1 MKKSSAWAY
10 LVVSSED
17 QSDTLPHQ
25 LAWAKDTAE
34 KQGWT
39 LTRIFDGVA
48 SGKTGVRSKFEEML
62 TALKGLS
69 KEQRPEYILLTR
81 LDRIGRGDLTRSMVA
96 LQSVK
101 ELGPKVW
108 SREENGEVKVDG
120 AMLQLIAAVK
130 FAVAAQENEVRIDKA
145 KATYVQRRKARETDP
160 RRAITSKGPY
170 GTRFEDGYLVPQ
182 EPEAEAVR
190 LMFEM
195 RLEGHGSHIIAKKM
209 HDVAPPIVQKNGV
222 TRPLRW
228 DGDLVGKLLKRYSYV
243 DAQIVS
249 ENNWHRAQAMR
260 QRPGGSRPLVHDW
273 PLSGALRCS
282 CGTPLR
288 GMTNMRNQLFYYG
301 CSDRY
306 RKHGKFVLHR
316 REKMEEQFWSL
327 IWLLNKAPI
336 FPEPR
341 ADENKSRKLMLSKLS
356 LLRAE
361 AGKIA
366 VRRQKVWDAFDA
378 GDLRQDSLQ
387 ARIDALDEAE
397 GRAAREASSLEA
409 ELQAMNAREMSSD
422 ERKDVLKTTAARWRT
437 ADATERRAMAKLMSR
452 ALGGLVVPVDGT
464 LLVGGQNGTA
474 VNAPISHVD

>member
-1 MKKSSAWAY
+1 MKNSIAWAY

-17 QSDTLPHQ
+17 QSDSIVHQ

-34 KQGWT
+34 KRGWT
-39 LTRIFDGVA
+39 LARIFDGVA
-48 SGKTGVRSKFEEML
+48 SGKTGVRTKFEEML
-62 TALKGLS
+62 TGLRALP
-69 KEQRPEYILLTR
+69 KEERPEYILLTR

-96 LQSVK
+96 LQSVN

-145 KATYVQRRKARETDP
+145 KATYTQRRKARETDP
-160 RRAITSKGPY
+160 RRAVTSKGPY
-170 GTRFEDGYLVPQ
+170 GTRFEGGYLVAQ
-182 EPEAEAVR
+182 EPEADAIR
-190 LMFEM
+190 MMFAM
-195 RLEGHGSHIIAKKM
+195 RLEGFGSHVIAKKM

-228 DGDLVGKLLKRYSYV
+228 DSDLVGKLLKRYSYV
-243 DAQIVS
+243 DAQVVS
-249 ENNWHRAQAMR
+249 ESDWHRAQAMR

-273 PLSGALRCS
+273 PLSGALKCS

-288 GMTNMRNQLFYYG
+288 GMTNTRNQLFYYG
-301 CSDRY
+301 CPDRY

-341 ADENKSRKLMLSKLS
+341 EDAAQSRKLLLSKLS

-361 AGKIA
+361 TGKVA
-366 VRRQKVWDAFDA
+366 ARRQKVWDAFEA
-378 GDLRQDSLQ
+378 GHLRQDSLQ
-387 ARIDALDEAE
+387 GRIDALDAAE
-397 GRAAREASSLEA
+397 IEAAREASLLEA
-409 ELQAMNAREMSSD
+409 ELQAMKATEISAD
-422 ERKDVLKTTAARWRT
+422 ERKAILKSTASRWRK
-437 ADATERRAMAKLMSR
+437 ADATERRAMAKLISR
-452 ALGGLVVPVDGT
+452 ALGGLVVLADGT
-464 LLVGGQNGTA
+464 LLVGGEHGNA
-474 VNAPISHVD
+474 VNA